1 MESSMLVLAVV
12 CLSLNIIA
20 TQGWSARPPRQQ
32 KGPNMSSRH
41 IAWLQTCVVTVIFIQ
56 SRIVEMGEW
65 LGIVFWFHVCVS
77 RQLPASGLEGTL
89 VLITHQRKQ
98 QSRSRPS

>member
-1 MESSMLVLAVV
+1 MLVLAVV

-65 LGIVFWFHVCVS
+65 LGIGVLVSCVCIS
-77 RQLPASGLEGTL
+77 PAASFRTRRNVG
-89 VLITHQRKQ
+89 INH
-98 QSRSRPS
+98 PSKKTTIKV